1 MEENKQAEKTAI
13 VFDTNF
19 IKSYNKSLKEVVGF
33 FREKG
38 YEVYIPQIVI
48 DERIYQTCREEYKKF
63 NDIEYFRKKYENY
76 FRTYECKQTY
86 EDVEKKLK
94 YSMQKQY
101 CDIFSNMIIP
111 YNITEEIFKTTLE
124 RAYKKTPPFA
134 DGESDRG
141 FKDTLIWLS
150 IIDYFKDIE
159 VSNIILLTDDKGYGK
174 NHEYLKQEFIEKTN
188 KTINIEDKSF
198 YTNLLKEEQIET
210 TMHDK
215 EISKETLNKLRDEI
229 QDCIYEL
236 CNYQNTTGDYF
247 YHDTTFS
254 INEQVD
260 ENYMEKVFN
269 KLESNLSKHQL
280 DKYIKVSDAIEN
292 DGRIYE
298 EISMPI
304 DYFEKLQDLY
314 NNIKQN
320 YPSLLQQFY
329 GVVAKLINQYC
340 YIEPKRTSQ
349 YTISDDEVPF

>member
-63 NDIEYFRKKYENY
+63 NDIEDFRKKYENY

-159 VSNIILLTDDKGYGK
+159 ISNIILLTDDTGFGK
-174 NHEYLKQEFIEKTN
+174 NHEYLQQECIEKAN

-210 TMHDK
+210 TMQDK
-215 EISKETLNKLRDEI
+215 EISKETLNKLRNEI
-229 QDCIYEL
+229 QECIHDL
-236 CNYQNTTGDYF
+236 CNYTYDDGSYVYD
-247 YHDTTFS
+247 DTTFS
-254 INEQVD
+254 INEHVD
-260 ENYMEKVFN
+260 ENYIEKVFN
-269 KLESNLSKHQL
+269 KLDSKLSKHQL

-298 EISMPI
+298 EISMSI
-304 DYFEKLQDLY
+304 SYFEKLQDLY
-314 NNIKQN
+314 HNIKQN
-320 YPSLLQQFY
+320 YPSLLPQFY
-329 GVVAKLINQYC
+329 NVVAKLINQYC
-340 YIEPKRTSQ
+340 YIEPKSASQ